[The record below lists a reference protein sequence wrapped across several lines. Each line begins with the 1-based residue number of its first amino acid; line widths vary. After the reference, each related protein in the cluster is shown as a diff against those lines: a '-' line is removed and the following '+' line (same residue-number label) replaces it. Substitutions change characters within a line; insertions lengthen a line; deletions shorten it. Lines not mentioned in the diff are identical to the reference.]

1 MRRKP
6 LPKIPSEVITSFG
19 IIEVKYVNKLPD
31 PTNKEEYTAGLYSD
45 EPGKLMISII
55 RREPRSEKWVIFFHE
70 LIHSLEAESKIQLTE
85 KEVNALSLTL
95 FGCFMRNDWKLPGE
109 K

>member
-1 MRRKP
+1 MRRKA
-6 LPKIPSEVITSFG
+6 LPKIPPEVVTSFG
-19 IIEVKYVNKLPD
+19 IMEVKYVNKLP
-31 PTNKEEYTAGLYSD
+31 PPKNKQEYTAGLYSD
-45 EPGKLMISII
+45 ENGKLTISIL
-55 RREPRSEKWVIFFHE
+55 RREPRNEKWVIFFHE